1 MPILQPSFSEDQV
14 EYLRSLR
21 FINRIDDRLMAVA
34 LVRVQECQDTY
45 EPTVNL
51 VLELFYD
58 NERIDCLSFDLHH
71 YNFDSIVELA
81 RNIRSSEFVLREIDH
96 ALAGDLAE

>member
-1 MPILQPSFSEDQV
+1 MLQPSFSEDQV
-14 EYLRSLR
+14 EYLRALR

-34 LVRVQECQDTY
+34 LVRVQDCEDSHDTR
-45 EPTVNL
+45 VNL
-51 VLELFYD
+51 LLELFYE

-81 RNIRSSEFVLREIDH
+81 RNIRSSEFVLREIDN